1 MRRCMQIVAALLV
14 VGATPAAASRL
25 VLREQSEKTVDVRG
39 FKSFEVINARGTV
52 DLEPSPDGKI
62 HVTALKFVRGHNRE
76 RAEALAREIVVEAGV
91 RDDRYVV
98 EVRYPR
104 RYNVQI
110 SFWDIF
116 KVDGINV
123 PRYEVRLTCQ
133 VPGGL
138 PVTVRESSG
147 NIRSEG
153 VTGAQMLRTTS
164 GDIEVVSAGGPVEL
178 WSSSGDVL
186 ATGMRQVQVRSA
198 SGDVVLRQVA
208 GPLRVSTS
216 SGGITVTGAQDS
228 LSLSSASGDIRADRA
243 PRGLEVETSSGDVAV
258 QAVAGSVRVGTASG
272 DVRLGLREPL
282 RSVDATSS
290 SGGIRLLLDPAV
302 GCALDM
308 RTSSGTIEVEQPMQ
322 MKNVSRR
329 SVTGVIRN
337 GRTPVVLHTASGDIT
352 VAGGGQ

>member
-1 MRRCMQIVAALLV
+1 MLV
-14 VGATPAAASRL
+14 VGASPAAADRQ
-25 VLREQSEKTVDVRG
+25 VLREQSEKTVEVRG
-39 FKSFEVINARGTV
+39 FKTVEVINARGSV
-52 DLEPSPDGKI
+52 ELAPSPDDQL
-62 HVTALKFVRGHNRE
+62 HVIALKIVRTFNRA
-76 RAEALAREIVVEAGV
+76 RAEELSREIVVEAGLH
-91 RDDRYVV
+91 DDRYVV

-110 SFWDIF
+110 NFWDLF
-116 KVDGINV
+116 RMDGVNV

-133 VPGGL
+133 IPRGL
-138 PVTVRESSG
+138 AVSVRESSG
-147 NIRSEG
+147 DIRSEG
-153 VTGAQMLRTTS
+153 VTGAQALRTTS
-164 GDIEVVSAGGPVEL
+164 GDIEVAAAGGPVEL
-178 WSSSGDVL
+178 SSSSGDVL
-186 ATGMRQVQVRSA
+186 ATGVRQAQVRSA
-198 SGDVVLRQVA
+198 SGDVVVRQVA

-216 SGGITVTGAQDS
+216 SGGITVAGAQDS

-243 PRGLEVETSSGDVAV
+243 PRGLDVETSSGDVVA
-258 QAVAGSVRVGTASG
+258 QAVAGSVKVGTASG

-308 RTSSGTIEVEQPMQ
+308 RTSSGSIEVEQPMK

-329 SVTGVIRN
+329 NVTGVIRS

-352 VAGGGQ
+352 VVGGGQ